1 MSLPRIASRQEW
13 TVARKELLAEE
24 KAMTRAR
31 DELSAKRRMLPMV
44 RIEKDYTFD
53 GPEGDVSLLDLFDD
67 RRQLI
72 VRHFMFGPT
81 WDTGC
86 SSCSAG
92 ADELSDGLL
101 RHLRARETS
110 LVVIARAP
118 LEKLE
123 R

>member
-1 MSLPRIASRQEW
+1 
-13 TVARKELLAEE
+13 
-24 KAMTRAR
+24 MTRAR

-44 RIEKDYTFD
+44 RIEKDYTFH

-72 VRHFMFGPT
+72 VRHCMFGPT